1 VTWRHKNWQL
11 LFPDCSRLKL
21 NFKIFFQVYSEKKRV
36 AEQQLELAKELCDKL
51 KKKRLSLVGA
61 FVSTHSGSIEDVDRL
76 GAWGS
81 SEKV

>member
-1 VTWRHKNWQL
+1 
-11 LFPDCSRLKL
+11 
-21 NFKIFFQVYSEKKRV
+21 V